1 MTTPLPPATPA
12 PLPFDALKTEVE
24 GYIDYSRLW
33 MRVWA
38 GVYYTLR
45 TTLIVVSACVA
56 AKTALFKSDDYL
68 VAVLSLLVA
77 VGTSL
82 DTWLKTGTRYR
93 GHYTFNDK
101 FIALYTD
108 LALSDGREQAVLD
121 KLKEQF
127 KKLIDDYAVA
137 VLPT

>member
-1 MTTPLPPATPA
+1 MTPPAAKPE
-12 PLPFDALKTEVE
+12 PSPFDVLKSEVE
-24 GYIDYSRLW
+24 GYIDYSRTW

-38 GVYYTLR
+38 VSYYFLR
-45 TTLIVVSACVA
+45 TALIVLSALVA
-56 AKTALFKSDDYL
+56 AKADLFGKDDTHTIT
-68 VAVLSLLVA
+68 VLSLLVA

-82 DTWLKTGTRYR
+82 DTWLKTGNRYK

-101 FIALYTD
+101 FISLYTD
-108 LALSDGREQAVLD
+108 LALCDGRDSAVLD
-121 KLKEQF
+121 KLKEEF